1 MTSVNEPAWVRGRRR
16 FRQNTKLSR
25 GVFATATFPETCLER
40 SRKPLRIMSFRETR
54 KMLLIDGNI
63 ISDDEFS
70 VLWESYRSK
79 NPDFPHS
86 SYARFDLQNIDEAE
100 CLVEFRVQK
109 QHIPVLANVLQLPV
123 NIQCP
128 QRTICNRVEGL
139 CMLLKRFSYPCRYSD
154 MISRFG
160 RPVPE
165 LCMITN
171 EVMDNIF
178 NNHSHRISQWNRD
191 VLSSPLLQEY
201 ADAKG
206 SPVENCFGFIDGA
219 VRRITRPNQQQRI
232 VYNGHKR
239 VRSLKFQSV
248 ALPNRLIG
256 NMYGPVDKLL
266 MYIVCHI
273 NFTQILTLE
282 YFILWG

>member
-1 MTSVNEPAWVRGRRR
+1 
-16 FRQNTKLSR
+16 
-25 GVFATATFPETCLER
+25 
-40 SRKPLRIMSFRETR
+40 MSFRETR
-54 KMLLIDGNI
+54 KMLLLAYDGNI

-86 SYARFDLQNIDEAE
+86 SYARFDHQNIDETE
-100 CLVEFRVQK
+100 CLAEFRVQK
-109 QHIPVLANVLQLPV
+109 QDIPVLANVLQLPV
-123 NIQCP
+123 NIHCP

-139 CMLLKRFSYPCRYSD
+139 CMLLQRFSYPCRYSD

-171 EVMDNIF
+171 EVMENNF

-201 ADAKG
+201 ADAIHAKE
-206 SPVENCFGFIDGA
+206 SPLENCFGFIDET
-219 VRRITRPNQQQRI
+219 VRPIARPNQQQRI

-239 VRSLKFQSV
+239 VHSLKFQSV
-248 ALPNRLIG
+248 ALPNGLIG
-256 NMYGPVDKLL
+256 NMYGHVGKLL
-266 MYIVCHI
+266 MHIVFHI
-273 NFTQILTLE
+273 NFTR
-282 YFILWG
+282 YSH